1 MRKFYPCSYYLEGT
15 LILLNR
21 ENLKYESQIC
31 LPMPIKSQ
39 MFGVPLDA
47 IMGYEGEKDG
57 LPRVVRD
64 CIQYLRETGMQR
76 NLFVLI

>member
-1 MRKFYPCSYYLEGT
+1 
-15 LILLNR
+15 
-21 ENLKYESQIC
+21 
-31 LPMPIKSQ
+31 MPIKSQ

-76 NLFVLI
+76 NLFV